1 MNRLRRGSA
10 LAVLLLA
17 SGCAQR
23 GVVSGPPSSTGPGT
37 WLAVGLAATAA
48 VLVLAALVVLPAWRR
63 GGSAL
68 AAGLLAIQA
77 GAALVGSTVLLGAA
91 YQGARVVTRPQ
102 DMGPAVSLL
111 EVSGLDGRDAG
122 FFRLVGLLTLAFG
135 ILLVIILT
143 LAARFAA
150 DVDPLERMLACGTL
164 GVEALVSAA
173 AAVAIVLGHDS
184 PPFILTSAA
193 LPVLVVAIL
202 TCWPHREAEEQ
213 QLGYNGGHG

>member
-1 MNRLRRGSA
+1 VNRLRRGSA

-37 WLAVGLAATAA
+37 WLVVGIAATAA

-63 GGSAL
+63 GGSAF

-77 GAALVGSTVLLGAA
+77 GAVLVGSAVLVGAA
-91 YQGARVVTRPQ
+91 YQGAQLVTRPR
-102 DMGPAVSLL
+102 DMEPAVSLI

-122 FFRLVGLLTLAFG
+122 FFRLVGALAVVLG
-135 ILLVIILT
+135 ILLVIILA

-164 GVEALVSAA
+164 AVEALASAA

-184 PPFILTSAA
+184 PPFLLVAAA
-193 LPVLVVAIL
+193 LPVLTVAIL
-202 TCWPHREAEEQ
+202 TCWPHREAEPE